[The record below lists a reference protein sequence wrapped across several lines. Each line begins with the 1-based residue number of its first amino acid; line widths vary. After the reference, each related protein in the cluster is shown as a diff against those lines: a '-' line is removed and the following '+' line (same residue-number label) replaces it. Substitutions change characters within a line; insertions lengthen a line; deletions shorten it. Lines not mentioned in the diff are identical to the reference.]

1 MACCRPVSPPDALAI
16 QRILGDIIKVRGSVG
31 IYSAILFV
39 WFSTRLFGSLRSV
52 LADVF
57 DIEADR
63 GIVAGKLFDVKV
75 TVLGSVLVVAYMVL
89 SAYLAATT
97 SRGVAVLGG
106 LGLRADVTGQLEYS
120 IGRALAFL
128 FVVLM
133 FFSLYKVLPNRRI
146 RWQTA
151 LLASLFTSALFE
163 IARNLF
169 TAYVRSFNPGSIYTG
184 TLTAAVVIVIWIY
197 YAAMLFVLGRRGGA
211 GLRAAP
217 GASPPAR
224 GVRVDAVPI
233 AQVFVAG
240 AAVAR
245 RLPHG
250 RANAPTLEVTVR
262 KLTAVA
268 ALTTLVALG
277 ACKKT
282 GEGEYQVQTPEVS
295 TDTTTVRTPT
305 VDVGT
310 DTAKVVV
317 PDVNVTTPAE
327 RDSMRR
333 PPPQ

>member
-1 MACCRPVSPPDALAI
+1 MPRRPFLPRVGWTLRDYAGRVWDNSGEDNIFFLAGGIAFNILLAAIPFFLLLVAGLGYVLNQAPDTSIGEVSALVDGLLPPGVAPGRLAI
-16 QRILGDIIKVRGSVG
+16 QRILGDIIEVRGSVG
-31 IYSAILFV
+31 VYSAILFV

-120 IGRALAFL
+120 IGRMLAFL

-163 IARNLF
+163 VARNLF

-197 YAAMLFVLGRRGGA
+197 YAAMLFVLGGE
-211 GLRAAP
+211 
-217 GASPPAR
+217 
-224 GVRVDAVPI
+224 V
-233 AQVFVAG
+233 AQVYEL
-240 AAVAR
+240 R
-245 RLPHG
+245 RV
-250 RANAPTLEVTVR
+250 RRRQREVF
-262 KLTAVA
+262 
-268 ALTTLVALG
+268 
-277 ACKKT
+277 
-282 GEGEYQVQTPEVS
+282 E
-295 TDTTTVRTPT
+295 
-305 VDVGT
+305 
-310 DTAKVVV
+310 
-317 PDVNVTTPAE
+317 
-327 RDSMRR
+327 
-333 PPPQ
+333 